1 MFCKSIFFTNFYNR
15 TFCFVNENTKADILK
30 KKSHKE
36 FKRAVGIEREIFEFQ
51 VVLIEE
57 ALKEKLKKGG
67 RKPKLSAEDILLMM
81 YTYYRD
87 YTTLYKIGYILGY
100 MRPIPIDK

>member
-1 MFCKSIFFTNFYNR
+1 M
-15 TFCFVNENTKADILK
+15 ENMKYEKISKLNDK
-30 KKSHKE
+30 Q
-36 FKRAVGIEREIFEFQ
+36 FKRALGIEREMFEFQ

-67 RKPKLSAEDILLMM
+67 RKPKLPVEDILLMM

-87 YTTLYKIGYILGY
+87 YTTLIK
-100 MRPIPIDK
+100 